1 MYADTSCLVAYYLPE
16 PKSELVQ
23 HKFQEADQVFI
34 SWITDVEILSA
45 VKKKERMNEI
55 SSRDADN
62 AFQLFKNHR
71 ENGLFNVI
79 ELTPAI
85 FKSAEFVLQTSSTA
99 LRTLD
104 SIHLGITNELK
115 LELFTFDQI
124 LLESAEKLNVR
135 LTQW

>member
-1 MYADTSCLVAYYLPE
+1 MYIDTSCLVAYYLPE
-16 PKSELVQ
+16 EKSQLVQ
-23 HKFQEADQVFI
+23 EKIQSTNEVII
-34 SWITDVEILSA
+34 SQITDIEMLSA

-71 ENGLFNVI
+71 DNGLFRVI

-85 FKSAEFVLQTSSTA
+85 FKSAEFVLQASSTA

-104 SIHLGITNELK
+104 AIHLGITHELK
-115 LELFTFDQI
+115 LELFTFDQV
-124 LLESAEKLNVR
+124 LLKSAEKLKIR
-135 LTQW
+135 LTEW